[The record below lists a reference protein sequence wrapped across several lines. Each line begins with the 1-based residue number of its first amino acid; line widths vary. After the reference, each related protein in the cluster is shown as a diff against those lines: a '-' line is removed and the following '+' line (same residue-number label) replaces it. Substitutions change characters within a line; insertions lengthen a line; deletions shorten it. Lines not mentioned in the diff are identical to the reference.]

1 MSDAQP
7 ITGCRPGDIAPQV
20 FVCGDPA
27 RVARIAAGWDER
39 RTVRVVRE
47 YTIVSGSKDGVPLT
61 AASHGIGAPG
71 AAVLL
76 EELIKLG
83 ASTIIR
89 IGNSGAL
96 DPNAQI
102 GDLAITTGCVRDDGT
117 SKTYVIPEYPAVADY
132 RIVGA
137 LVDAAG
143 AVGARAHTGITWSL
157 DAFYVRNAVAG
168 PGGRMTSMSVGG
180 YWPSPLEARIRDM
193 QQARVLNCE
202 MEAGRAADAGGA
214 LRRARRR
221 DLRGLGPN
229 ALAGTVGDRSRPQ
242 HGGLHRGRDPRDAGA
257 RSGVA
262 APSSLQGARG
272 AKHRTRMARPWHG
285 RLVTSAAADATVR
298 CAGAGSGCA

>member
-27 RVARIAAGWDER
+27 RVARIAAGWDEQ

-83 ASTIIR
+83 ASTILR

-96 DPNAQI
+96 DPNVQI

-117 SKTYVIPEYPAVADY
+117 SKTYVIPEYPAVADH
-132 RIVGA
+132 RVVGA

-143 AVGARAHTGITWSL
+143 AIGARAHTGITWSL
-157 DAFYVRNAVAG
+157 DAFYVRNAIAG
-168 PGGRMTSMSVGG
+168 PGGRMSSMSVGG

-202 MEAGRAADAGGA
+202 MEAGILLTLAGLFGVRAGA
-214 LRRARRR
+214 ICVVSDRTPWPGPSAIDLDHNMGDCIEVATRAM
-221 DLRGLGPN
+221 L
-229 ALAGTVGDRSRPQ
+229 ALAR
-242 HGGLHRGRDPRDAGA
+242 A
-257 RSGVA
+257 
-262 APSSLQGARG
+262 
-272 AKHRTRMARPWHG
+272 
-285 RLVTSAAADATVR
+285 
-298 CAGAGSGCA
+298 